1 MKNKLLKKLL
11 VIFLNLFFVNLVSA
25 KNIEFKA
32 TDIEFFQNQNLT
44 VANNGIVLIKE
55 DKISAEG
62 NEIKYF
68 KDKSL
73 LKVKEGKIF
82 KTDENIE
89 ISAQTIEYRIDKSN
103 LTLKKNVKINDKNNN
118 LFIDSNE
125 INYDIINKLITSKTD
140 SEIVDNLG
148 NIYKVKEFEYSL
160 KKKVIKLSRLVAVD
174 ANKNSFIVDIAYID
188 LTKKELIAK
197 DVNLNFKISENSE
210 NEPRLKG
217 RSLINDENN
226 TIVKK
231 GTFTFCKKREKCPP
245 WEMSADEIRHDKKKK
260 TINYKNASL
269 KIYDQKVFYFPK
281 FFHPDP
287 TVERQTG
294 FLIPR
299 LQDNSTSGLSLNL
312 PYFFAIAENKDITI
326 SPRFFFNDRFL
337 LQSEFRQKNKNSSH
351 IADISQY
358 LSDNNN
364 SKGHLF
370 YNFNKKYSA
379 KNFDDI
385 DLNIEL
391 QQVTDETYLKALKI
405 ESPIINNKSKLK
417 NLLSLDLYNNKQSI
431 NTSFDVYEDLS
442 KADSDKFE
450 YVPNF
455 SFSNIINDN
464 FSFDSLGYYKNYNTN
479 IKEQVLINKLNYQS
493 IPKYFNNGLVNKKD
507 FLLKNVNT
515 KAKNSE
521 NFKNDFSNT
530 LLPTIQS
537 TYTFPLV
544 KETERFNNI
553 LTPKLSLKLSPNY
566 TRDIRNQNEGRIDY
580 SNIYDVDR
588 LGIEEANEGGISATY
603 GYEYTKFDKSIFA
616 EKMKF
621 GFANNI
627 RFSENKDL
635 PSHTNLGDK
644 VSDFVGLFEYSS
656 KDNFKLDYNFSLKD
670 NLVEKNYE
678 LIGFEFYLKNLTS
691 TFEYRNENNSNS
703 KDSYLQNETKFNF
716 DNNNSLIFKTRE
728 NKEKSFTE
736 FYNIIYQYQNDCLT
750 AGIEYN
756 KEFYNDQDLKPS
768 ENLFFK
774 ISILP
779 FGGFNTPNLK

>member
-294 FLIPR
+294 FLVPR

>member
-32 TDIEFFQNQNLT
+32 TDIEFFQDQNLT

-294 FLIPR
+294 FLVPR

>member
-11 VIFLNLFFVNLVSA
+11 IIFLNLFFVNLVSA
-25 KNIEFKA
+25 QNIEFKA

-62 NEIKYF
+62 TEIKYF

-73 LKVKEGKIF
+73 LLVKEGKIF

-103 LTLKKNVKINDKNNN
+103 LNLKKDVEINDKNNN
-118 LFIDSNE
+118 LFINSNE
-125 INYDIINKLITSKTD
+125 INYDIINELIISRTD

-160 KKKVIKLSRLVAVD
+160 KKKIIKLNQLIAFD

-188 LTKKELIAK
+188 LKKKELIAK

-217 RSLINDENN
+217 RSFINDENN
-226 TIVKK
+226 TIVEK

-245 WEMSADEIRHDKKKK
+245 WELSAEEIRHDKKKK

-294 FLIPR
+294 FLVPR

-358 LSDNNN
+358 ISDNNN

-370 YNFNKKYSA
+370 YNFKKKYDA
-379 KNFDDI
+379 ENFDDI

-405 ESPIINNKSKLK
+405 ESPIINDKSKLK
-417 NLLSLDLYNNKQSI
+417 NLLSLDLYNDKQSI

-464 FSFDSLGYYKNYNTN
+464 FSFNSLGYYKNYNTN
-479 IKEQVLINKLNYQS
+479 IKEQVIINNLNYQS
-493 IPKYFNNGLVNKKD
+493 IPKYFNNGLVNNKN
-507 FLLKNVNT
+507 FLLKNVNS
-515 KAKNSE
+515 KAKNSQ
-521 NFKNDFSNT
+521 NFKNDISNT

-544 KETERFNNI
+544 KETERFDNI

-566 TRDIRNQNEGRIDY
+566 TRDIRNQNQGRIDY
-580 SNIYDVDR
+580 FNIYDVDR

-627 RFSENKDL
+627 RLSENKDL

-644 VSDFVGLFEYSS
+644 VSDFVGLFEYNS

-678 LIGFEFYLKNLTS
+678 LFGFEFYLKNLTS
-691 TFEYRNENNSNS
+691 TFEYRNENNSNL
-703 KDSYLQNETKFNF
+703 KDSYLQNETRFNF
-716 DNNNSLIFKTRE
+716 DSNNSLIFKTRE

>member
-1 MKNKLLKKLL
+1 MKNKAKKKLL
-11 VIFLNLFFVNLVSA
+11 IILLNLFFVNLVSA
-25 KNIEFKA
+25 QNIEFKA

-44 VANNGIVLIKE
+44 IANNGTVIIKE
-55 DKISAEG
+55 DKILAEG
-62 NEIKYF
+62 SEIKYY

-73 LKVKEGKIF
+73 LSIREGKIF

-89 ISAQTIEYRIDKSN
+89 ISSQIVEYRIDKSN

-118 LFIDSNE
+118 LLINSNE
-125 INYDIINKLITSKTD
+125 INYDIINKLLTSKTD
-140 SEIVDNLG
+140 SEIIDKLG
-148 NIYKVKEFEYSL
+148 NTYKVKEFEYSTE
-160 KKKVIKLSRLVAVD
+160 KKVIKLKQLIAFD
-174 ANKNSFIVDIAYID
+174 ANKNSFIVDLAYMD
-188 LTKKELIAK
+188 LAKKELIAK
-197 DVNLNFKISENSE
+197 DVDLNFKISENSE

-217 RSLINDENN
+217 RSLVNN
-226 TIVKK
+226 EDSTIVKK

-245 WEMSADEIRHDKKKK
+245 WEMSAEEIRHDKKKK

-269 KIYDQKVFYFPK
+269 KIYDHKVFYFPK

-287 TVERQTG
+287 TVKRQTG

-299 LQDNSTSGLSLNL
+299 LQDNSNSGLSLNL

-326 SPRFFFNDRFL
+326 SPRIFFNDKFL
-337 LQSEFRQKNKNSSH
+337 LQSEFRQKNKKSFH
-351 IADISQY
+351 VVDISQY
-358 LSDNNN
+358 ISNNNN

-370 YNFNKKYSA
+370 YDFNKKYNTE
-379 KNFDDI
+379 NFNDI

-417 NLLSLDLYNNKQSI
+417 NLVSLDFYNDKQSI

-464 FSFDSLGYYKNYNTN
+464 SSFNSSGYYKNYNTN
-479 IKEQVLINKLNYQS
+479 IKETVLINNFNFQS
-493 IPKYFNNGLVNKKD
+493 IPKYFNNGIINKKE
-507 FLLKNVNT
+507 FLLKNVNS

-521 NFKNDFSNT
+521 NFENEISNT
-530 LLPTIQS
+530 LFPTLQS

-544 KETERFNNI
+544 KETEKFNNT
-553 LTPKLSLKLSPNY
+553 LTPKLSFKLSPDF
-566 TRDIRNQNEGRIDY
+566 TRDIRNRNEGRIDY
-580 SNIYDVDR
+580 LNIYDIDR
-588 LGIEEANEGGISATY
+588 LGIEDANEGGISATY
-603 GYEYTKFDKSIFA
+603 GYEYTKLDKSIFA
-616 EKMKF
+616 QKMKF
-621 GFANNI
+621 GFANNL
-627 RFSENKDL
+627 RLGENKDL

-670 NLVEKNYE
+670 NIVEKNYE
-678 LIGFEFYLKNLTS
+678 LFGFEFYLRNLTS
-691 TFEYRNENNSNS
+691 TFEYRNENNTKLN
-703 KDSYLQNETKFNF
+703 DSYLQNETRFNF
-716 DNNNSLIFKTRE
+716 DNNNSLTFKSRE

-736 FYNIIYQYQNDCLT
+736 FYNIMYQYQNDCLT

-756 KEFYNDQDLKPS
+756 KEYYSDQDLKPS

>member
-160 KKKVIKLSRLVAVD
+160 KKKVIKLSQLVAVD

-294 FLIPR
+294 FLVPR